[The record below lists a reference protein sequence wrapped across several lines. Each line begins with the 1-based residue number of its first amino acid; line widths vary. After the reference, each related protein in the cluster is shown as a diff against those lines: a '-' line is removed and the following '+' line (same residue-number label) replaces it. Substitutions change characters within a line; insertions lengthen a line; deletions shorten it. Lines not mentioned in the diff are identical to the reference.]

1 MTPEIT
7 VNIHSSIRIASGTKV
22 IRIDPFKIDGT
33 PHDADLIFIT
43 HDHYDHFSPEDIS
56 KVCKPETIF
65 IAPKNMQKKLAGKNA
80 VLLSHGDTAEI
91 EGIPVEAVAAYNIL
105 KPFHPKGCGNLGY

>member
-80 VLLSHGDTAEI
+80 VLLSPGDTTE
-91 EGIPVEAVAAYNIL
+91 VEAFLSRRSLPTI
-105 KPFHPKGCGNLGY
+105 F